1 MASTSQLP
9 APKDR
14 VQDYIETITIAAL
27 NELRSPNGNPS
38 ITLIRRPRKKLFFIN
53 PTNGALETN
62 ETETS
67 ISYTWP
73 GKDAYEAWRFSKETD
88 NKSWVQW
95 Y

>member
-1 MASTSQLP
+1 MANTSQLP

-14 VQDYIETITIAAL
+14 VRNYIEAITVTAL
-27 NELRSPNGNPS
+27 DELRSANGNPS
-38 ITLIRRPRKKLFFIN
+38 ITLIRRPKKALFFIN

-73 GKDAYEAWRFSKETD
+73 GKDAYEAWRFS
-88 NKSWVQW
+88 
-95 Y
+95 